1 MKDKLLPIGT
11 VVQLKGGTKKLMI
24 TGYSSKDP
32 ESGTLFDYNSCIFP
46 EGIMEEVYSL
56 FNHSQIEEI
65 FYKGLI
71 DDESNE
77 YTDKIHSMLTSANTG
92 KALNDSSSSS
102 GSSSDKGT
110 TRRRRTP
117 KAPTNPRSKAEM
129 LAKYGKKKSS
139 CSKISSLN
147 Q

>member
-32 ESGTLFDYNSCIFP
+32 DSGTIFDYNSCIFP

-56 FNHSQIEEI
+56 FNHNQIEEI
-65 FYKGLI
+65 FYKGLEN
-71 DDESNE
+71 DESKDYAN
-77 YTDKIHSMLTSANTG
+77 KIESMLLRGNTG
-92 KALNDSSSSS
+92 KGLNNSRDSIS
-102 GSSSDKGT
+102 GSSSNGT
-110 TRRRRTP
+110 TSRRRTP
-117 KAPTNPRSKAEM
+117 KEPTNPRSKSEM
-129 LAKYGKKKSS
+129 MAKYGVKKSS
-139 CSKISSLN
+139 CKAISSQN